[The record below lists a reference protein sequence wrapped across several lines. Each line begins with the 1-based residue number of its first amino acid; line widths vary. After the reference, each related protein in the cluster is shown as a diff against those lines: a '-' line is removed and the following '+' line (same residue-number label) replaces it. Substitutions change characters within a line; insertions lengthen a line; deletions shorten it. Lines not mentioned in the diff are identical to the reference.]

1 MNNVMNKDDLLLG
14 KLLFLF
20 RIEQM
25 KDLKKSRA
33 FPYIFIRQYVYILLK
48 NKGLSLKKIGKI
60 FNKNHA
66 TIINS
71 YKMHSNDL
79 EQNTEL
85 YLEVIN
91 KIDNSDIINFI
102 NENY

>member
-1 MNNVMNKDDLLLG
+1 MNKDDLLLG

-20 RIEQM
+20 KIDNMR
-25 KDLKKSRA
+25 DLKKSRG
-33 FPYIFIRQYVYILLK
+33 FPYIFIRQYIYFLLK
-48 NKGLSLKKIGKI
+48 NKGLSLLKIGKI
-60 FNKNHA
+60 WNKDHS

-71 YKMHSNDL
+71 LKMHHNDF